1 MKILVG
7 YTGSQLSQRALTV
20 AQKHARAMQAELHVF
35 TSAGA
40 SDGAQVKNAKLESSL
55 KEARMMCS
63 ACQIDCRTEMSENDL
78 PAAEDLIRY
87 ANEQQ
92 VDEIV
97 IGLSKRSQLGK
108 LIFGSTSR
116 QVLLEAP
123 CPVLTVK

>member
-7 YTGSQLSQRALTV
+7 YNGSQLSQRALAV
-20 AQKHARAMQAELHVF
+20 AQKHAKAMQAELHVF
-35 TSAGA
+35 TSTGAG
-40 SDGAQVKNAKLESSL
+40 GGEQVKNAKLESSL
-55 KEARMMCS
+55 KEARMMCN

-78 PAAEDLIRY
+78 PVAEDLIRY
-87 ANEQQ
+87 AKEQQ

-97 IGLSKRSQLGK
+97 LGLHKRSQLGK